1 MAGRRRRDGGGQ
13 DLVALVRS
21 GEAGAYE
28 ALQLFRSRCS
38 RLRQKGDF
46 RGAVDEAARGCMAL
60 CPEYEKAGAELA
72 LALVEVLAEGDLDCS
87 PENLSAVQRV
97 DAAFPPRS
105 AARIEFLLAAIKWS
119 MRCGSRE
126 LGDPALHGEVAAC
139 FWEAGDRAK
148 AVYHFTAAEAPEQLW
163 SHLKGAPEEE
173 QTPLFVFAVCQFLA
187 IESIRDAGA
196 LLELQRKTRKS
207 PAAGIVQFADYL
219 VQTCKRD
226 AAPLFQALVQA
237 YGPELERFPVI
248 LQLVMGPIALRY
260 FNLRQQGRPDMMTML
275 QNALGGGA
283 H

>member
-1 MAGRRRRDGGGQ
+1 MAVRRRRDGGGQ
-13 DLVALVRS
+13 DLEALVRS

-46 RGAVDEAARGCMAL
+46 HGAVEEAVRGCRAL

-72 LALVEVLAEGDLDCS
+72 VALVEVLVEGDLDCS
-87 PENLSAVQRV
+87 PDNLSAVRQV

-105 AARIEFLLAAIKWS
+105 AARVDFLLAAIKWT
-119 MRCGSRE
+119 MKCGSRE
-126 LGDPALHGEVAAC
+126 LGEPVLHSELAVC
-139 FWEAGDRAK
+139 FWEPGDRAK

-163 SHLKGAPEEE
+163 SFLKDAPEEE
-173 QTPLFVFAVCQFLA
+173 RSPLLVFAVCQFLA

-196 LLELQRKTRKS
+196 LLELQRKSRTS
-207 PAAGIVQFADYL
+207 PATGIVQFADFL
-219 VQTCKRD
+219 LQTCKRD
-226 AAPLFQALVQA
+226 AAPLFQMLVQS

-260 FNLRQQGRPDMMTML
+260 FNLRQQGRPDMMSML
-275 QNALGGGA
+275 QNVLGGGA

>member
-1 MAGRRRRDGGGQ
+1 MSGRRRREGGGQ
-13 DLVALVRS
+13 DLEAMVLS
-21 GEAGAYE
+21 GETGAYE

-38 RLRQKGDF
+38 RRRQKGDL
-46 RGAVDEAARGCMAL
+46 RGAVDEAARGCRAL
-60 CPEYEKAGAELA
+60 CPAYEKAGAELA
-72 LALVEVLAEGDLDCS
+72 LLLVEALVEGDLDCS
-87 PENLSAVQRV
+87 ADNLAAVRQV
-97 DAAFPPRS
+97 DQAFPPRS
-105 AARIEFLLAAIKWS
+105 AARIDFLLAAIKWT
-119 MRCGSRE
+119 MKCGSRE
-126 LGDPALHGEVAAC
+126 LGEPVLHGELAVC
-139 FWEAGDRAK
+139 LWEAGDRAK

-163 SHLKGAPEEE
+163 NHLKSAPEEE
-173 QTPLFVFAVCQFLA
+173 QTPLFAFAVCQFLA

-248 LQLVMGPIALRY
+248 LQLVMGPIAQRY